1 MESKNKKEMGM
12 PSNLNYSDPRN
23 QEVLERFKKV
33 MQMNIEK
40 YGPIDSSKVEKKLHF
55 IDISKY
61 FGKED

>member
-1 MESKNKKEMGM
+1 MS
-12 PSNLNYSDPRN
+12 SNLNYSDPRN

-55 IDISKY
+55 IDPKLY
-61 FGKED
+61 FEKWD